1 MPGSVKFFSEIMS
14 QIRIGILLILFSVP
28 LSGCWVKGTGDT
40 GMAFKRI
47 TPKMEK
53 QMEYL
58 LKKGCNEEY
67 QYLDP
72 DIAMLYSFLPGGG
85 QFYTGEKKKGI
96 MYLMSSPFIVPYLVS
111 FKDAQNSVDYYN
123 FKYTIKFCAKK
134 LGLTRKKEHRD
145 IVIQKRSSKRSKR

>member
-1 MPGSVKFFSEIMS
+1 ML
-14 QIRIGILLILFSVP
+14 QIRIGILLILFSVA
-28 LSGCWVKGTGDT
+28 LSGCWLKGTGNS

-58 LKKGCNEEY
+58 LSKGCDEEH

-72 DIAMLYSFLPGGG
+72 DIAMMYSFFPGGG
-85 QFYTGEKKKGI
+85 QFYTGENNKGI
-96 MYLMSSPFIVPYLVS
+96 LYLVSSPFILPYLTS

-123 FKYTIKFCAKK
+123 FKYTIKFCAQK
-134 LGLTRKKEHRD
+134 LGLSRKN
-145 IVIQKRSSKRSKR
+145 KR

>member
-1 MPGSVKFFSEIMS
+1 ML
-14 QIRIGILLILFSVP
+14 QIRISILLILFSVF
-28 LSGCWVKGTGDT
+28 LSGCWLKGTGNS

-58 LKKGCNEEY
+58 LSKGCDEEY

-72 DIAMLYSFLPGGG
+72 DIAMLYSLLPGGG
-85 QFYTGEKKKGI
+85 QFYTGEEKKGI
-96 MYLMSSPFIVPYLVS
+96 LYLVSSPFIFPYFTS

-123 FKYTIKFCAKK
+123 FKYTIAFCARK
-134 LGLTRKKEHRD
+134 LGLARKGKH
-145 IVIQKRSSKRSKR
+145 

>member
-1 MPGSVKFFSEIMS
+1 MLR
-14 QIRIGILLILFSVP
+14 IRIGVLFILFLVS
-28 LSGCWVKGTGDT
+28 LSGCWLKGTGNS

-58 LKKGCNEEY
+58 LGKGCNEEY

-72 DIAMLYSFLPGGG
+72 AIAMLYSFLPGGG

-96 MYLMSSPFIVPYLVS
+96 LYLVSSPFIFPYLTS

-123 FKYTIKFCAKK
+123 FKYTIKFCAQK
-134 LGLTRKKEHRD
+134 LGLARKTKE
-145 IVIQKRSSKRSKR
+145 

>member
-1 MPGSVKFFSEIMS
+1 MRTKICIF
-14 QIRIGILLILFSVP
+14 LILFSVIFP
-28 LSGCWVKGTGDT
+28 GCWLKGTGNS

-47 TPKMEK
+47 TPKMER

-58 LKKGCNEEY
+58 LNKGCDEEH

-72 DIAMLYSFLPGGG
+72 DIAMLYSLLPGGG

-96 MYLMSSPFIVPYLVS
+96 LYFVSSPFILPYLTS

-123 FKYTIKFCAKK
+123 FKYTIKFCAQK
-134 LGLTRKKEHRD
+134 LGLARKT
-145 IVIQKRSSKRSKR
+145 KR

>member
-1 MPGSVKFFSEIMS
+1 MLR
-14 QIRIGILLILFSVP
+14 IRIGILLILFSVF
-28 LSGCWVKGTGDT
+28 LSGCWLKGTGNS

-58 LKKGCNEEY
+58 LSKGCDEEY

-96 MYLMSSPFIVPYLVS
+96 FYIVSLPFFFPYITS
-111 FKDAQNSVDYYN
+111 FIDAQNSVDYYN
-123 FKYTIKFCAKK
+123 FKYTIKFCARK
-134 LGLTRKKEHRD
+134 LGLTRQNNR
-145 IVIQKRSSKRSKR
+145 

>member
-1 MPGSVKFFSEIMS
+1 
-14 QIRIGILLILFSVP
+14 
-28 LSGCWVKGTGDT
+28 
-40 GMAFKRI
+40 MAFKRI

-58 LKKGCNEEY
+58 LSKGCDEEY

-96 MYLMSSPFIVPYLVS
+96 FYIVSSPFFFPYITHM
-111 FKDAQNSVDYYN
+111 KEIYMYYDAFTHLRFFITFWNRSRPSTD
-123 FKYTIKFCAKK
+123 KK
-134 LGLTRKKEHRD
+134 TD
-145 IVIQKRSSKRSKR
+145 